1 LWKHNFSWNKEINV
15 RSDHLIILPLMAG
28 NMPPSIITT
37 CHVCDKE
44 YLHVLL
50 LRFASIYSQGKKKAC
65 HPFHTELIMVFL
77 FVRGDIEVVC
87 DGIKTHRKINP
98 CLRLLT
104 TFHEPLYTTK
114 THIKRAFCTSKLC
127 LLACLSVT
135 IYKQFTSHLWQWVLP
150 STNGLKICET

>member
-1 LWKHNFSWNKEINV
+1 VITSLFFLSWPETCL
-15 RSDHLIILPLMAG
+15 RPLS
-28 NMPPSIITT
+28 PPAMCATKST
-37 CHVCDKE
+37 CMYYCYD
-44 YLHVLL
+44 LL
-50 LRFASIYSQGKKKAC
+50 LFIAKEKKKAC